1 MKAFS
6 SDLVDH
12 LATGATTLCRCWRV
26 VRADGA
32 ELDFTDH
39 DRTVSFAGLDYE
51 PGTGLDASDA
61 VAHAG
66 LPVGGMEVAGAFS
79 SAQLT
84 EADLDAG
91 LYDNAGVETWLV
103 NWADPAMRHLLAS
116 GSIGEVRREDGA
128 FTAEIRG
135 PAHALSQQQ
144 GRLFQF
150 TCDAD
155 LGDQRCTID
164 LTDPQYLASASVTG
178 FEDRQTI
185 FCDLF
190 AGQPDGFFDRGL
202 VTFTAGANAGA
213 AMEVRRHRDEAARA
227 RIDLWLPMANPLA
240 AGDIFSI
247 TAGCDKRFVTCRDRF
262 ANAVNF
268 RGFPHI
274 PGNDFAL
281 SYALSGAGND
291 GKPLKT
297 T

>member
-1 MKAFS
+1 MKTFAQN
-6 SDLVDH
+6 LADH
-12 LATGATTLCRCWRV
+12 LAGGATTLCRCWRL

-32 ELDFTDH
+32 ELGFTDH

-51 PGTGLDASDA
+51 PGTGLDASDT

-66 LPVGGMEVAGAFS
+66 LQVGGLEVAGAFS
-79 SAQLT
+79 SDRLD
-84 EADLDAG
+84 EADLNAG

-103 NWADPAMRHLLAS
+103 NWADPAMRHLLAT

-128 FTAEIRG
+128 FIAEIRG
-135 PAHALSQQQ
+135 SAHALSQEQ
-144 GRLFQF
+144 GRLFQL

-155 LGDQRCTID
+155 LGDARCGID
-164 LTDPQYLASASVTG
+164 LTDPQWSAAATVTG

-190 AGQPDGFFDRGL
+190 AGKPDGFFDRGL
-202 VTFTAGANAGA
+202 VTFTSGANAGA

-240 AGDIFSI
+240 AADTFSI
-247 TAGCDKRFVTCRDRF
+247 TAGCDKRFATCRDRF

-281 SYALSGAGND
+281 SYARSGAGND
-291 GKPLKT
+291 GAPLKT

>member
-1 MKAFS
+1 MKAFAP
-6 SDLVDH
+6 DLADH
-12 LATGATTLCRCWRV
+12 LASGATTLCRCWRLS
-26 VRADGA
+26 RADGG
-32 ELDFTDH
+32 ELGFTDH
-39 DRTVSFAGLDYE
+39 DRTVSFAGLAYE
-51 PGTGLDASDA
+51 AGTGLDATDA

-66 LPVGGMEVAGAFS
+66 LTVGGLEVAGAFS
-79 SAQLT
+79 SARLA

-91 LYDNAGVETWLV
+91 LYDNASVETWLV
-103 NWADPAMRHLLAS
+103 NWADPAMRHLVAI
-116 GSIGEVRREDGA
+116 GSIGEVRRADGA

-135 PAHALSQQQ
+135 PAHALSQEQ

-155 LGDQRCTID
+155 LGDARCGID
-164 LTDPQYLASASVTG
+164 LTDPQWSASQTVSA

-185 FCDLF
+185 FCNLF
-190 AGQPDGFFDRGL
+190 AGKPDGFFDRGL
-202 VTFTAGANAGA
+202 LSFTSGANAGA

-240 AGDIFSI
+240 IGDGFSV
-247 TAGCDKRFVTCRDRF
+247 TAGCDKRFATCRDRF

-281 SYALSGAGND
+281 SYAVSGAGNN
-291 GKPLKT
+291 GAPLKT
-297 T
+297 S